1 MDGVQRDTEPA
12 EPASPGGANAGA
24 YAGGSDH
31 RDGWGTDVGGFVGHD
46 EGLMTFGAGFEDAAF
61 SFGTGLF
68 RPGFFQVFA
77 GQVNFNTGEV
87 GVESLEEVVDIG
99 SDRVGELAVH

>member
-1 MDGVQRDTEPA
+1 MMCASGEAAVGGFQVPVHFDG
-12 EPASPGGANAGA
+12 
-24 YAGGSDH
+24 
-31 RDGWGTDVGGFVGHD
+31 GTGERIFDVGGFVGHD